1 MGSESGTIHYM
12 PDQNTQTETEL
23 RAQIARMEAV
33 LKDAD
38 NIPQSIAE
46 LLRLITERRHVEV
59 PLALTLDGKPHIL
72 TPRETQAL
80 AGALYHALV
89 QELGITAKLLDLDRE
104 NQSLRAQGEK
114 LFWEGFKMGTDRKTT
129 LDRNQAQ
136 RRLTELL
143 Q

>member
-1 MGSESGTIHYM
+1 
-12 PDQNTQTETEL
+12 
-23 RAQIARMEAV
+23 MEAV

-80 AGALYHALV
+80 AGSLYHALV

-114 LFWEGFKMGTDRKTT
+114 LFWEGFEMGTDRKTT

-143 Q
+143 P